1 MLAAAGPEA
10 RSRSRCDSFS
20 TLSRAICCHM
30 LSVLLFRL
38 SPLADLRVLHIG
50 SQLALES
57 RSCIG
62 VDAANPMQCVIHLFK
77 HLILKYLAPRIFL
90 YKYIIFSQ
98 LRIWL
103 PGSAAG
109 RLCEYRLI
117 EPACSCS
124 ESVLIE
130 PVAHFHFCSSKLGFT
145 RGIDGLVAPSL
156 AACDSLFEPPAAP
169 AY

>member
-1 MLAAAGPEA
+1 M
-10 RSRSRCDSFS
+10 
-20 TLSRAICCHM
+20 
-30 LSVLLFRL
+30 
-38 SPLADLRVLHIG
+38 
-50 SQLALES
+50 
-57 RSCIG
+57 
-62 VDAANPMQCVIHLFK
+62 
-77 HLILKYLAPRIFL
+77 APRIFL

-169 AY
+169 VTLQCCSAAVGAVLFLLLGGCLSASSFSASRYSLASPEGLLFCLRLSASAPLPSTVPFPFPRPIPSLHRGHTF

>member
-1 MLAAAGPEA
+1 M
-10 RSRSRCDSFS
+10 
-20 TLSRAICCHM
+20 
-30 LSVLLFRL
+30 
-38 SPLADLRVLHIG
+38 
-50 SQLALES
+50 
-57 RSCIG
+57 
-62 VDAANPMQCVIHLFK
+62 
-77 HLILKYLAPRIFL
+77 APRIFL

-156 AACDSLFEPPAAP
+156 AACDSLFGPVVDVPALEGLTRLCHLCYGCCLISVVGCMVACMWPCCPVSSSSRDEVTILFLAGTHQPLCASTVPLSLLPSPFIAP
-169 AY
+169 SRTHFLISMMFS